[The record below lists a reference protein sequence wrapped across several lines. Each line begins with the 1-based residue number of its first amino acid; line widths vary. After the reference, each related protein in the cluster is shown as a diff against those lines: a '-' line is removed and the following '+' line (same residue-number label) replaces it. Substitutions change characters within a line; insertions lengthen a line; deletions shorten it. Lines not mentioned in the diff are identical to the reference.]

1 MTDIKQEIVRMKRE
15 GFGWEDVA
23 LRLNI
28 TKRDQK
34 RALKKFFFAVDERR
48 AA

>member
-1 MTDIKQEIVRMKRE
+1 MDIKKEIVCMKRE

-23 LRLNI
+23 SRLNI
-28 TKRDQK
+28 TRRDQK

>member
-1 MTDIKQEIVRMKRE
+1 MDIKQEIVHMKRE
-15 GFGWEDVA
+15 GFGWEDIA

-28 TKRDQK
+28 TRRDQR
-34 RALKKFFFAVDERR
+34 RALKKFFFAVAERR